1 MRYSAF
7 ISYNHRD
14 RRWAAWLHRE
24 LERYRVPS
32 ALLGRP
38 APWGMLEH
46 RLPAVFQDREELA
59 ASTSL
64 AASVC
69 QALEESHALIVICSR
84 AGAASKWVN
93 EEVRAFAALGRADRI
108 WCLIVP
114 EPDDGGGL
122 PVDSNQLFPAA
133 ILELLGEPLAADARP
148 TGDGRHGALLK
159 LIAGVI
165 GVRYDELR
173 QREQARRHKRLLQ
186 LATAAVIGFILMS
199 SLAAVALVSRQQAV
213 RDRDLAQQ
221 KTLTAQRTTEFVK
234 SLFQVSDPSE
244 AKGQTITAAEI
255 LERGARRIEGS
266 LEDEPDVRAE
276 LMSTLGEVYLGLGS
290 FQRADDLVRR
300 SLALRVSNPETLA
313 RQLIVYGASRNLQG
327 DYDGSAELY
336 ARAEA
341 LVRDRELSDPE
352 LMSRAALGRAEALAA
367 LDKLD
372 EARRLIGRT
381 VASDSDRAGPDS
393 IAAARSLEMAGLVEQ
408 FAANYPQARRHYER
422 ALAIRYARG
431 GRLHPKVSDDLNQL
445 GTVAY
450 LAGEPRLAEGYWRR
464 AVAIDTQ
471 VLGTD
476 HPELAATLNNLA
488 RVLLE
493 QRRFAEAERLLARSA
508 SNNIRQ
514 RGPNHPDLAFIL
526 PNLGL
531 AAAGR
536 GRFDLAELNLRRGL
550 VIAMANSHRNRG
562 PIMTDLASLHCRRGD
577 YARAEQLL
585 DRAGPL
591 MLADYPA
598 DPWRAAWVDN
608 TRGDCLR
615 RQGRVEPARALLASS
630 APVIAARWPAESLY
644 GWQARQRS
652 TSMKSTG

>member
-24 LERYRVPS
+24 LERYRVPP

-38 APWGMLEH
+38 APWGLLER
-46 RLPAVFQDREELA
+46 RLPPVFQDREELA

-64 AASVC
+64 AASVR
-69 QALEESHALIVICSR
+69 QALADSHALIVICSR
-84 AGAASKWVN
+84 AGAASHWVN
-93 EEVRAFAALGRADRI
+93 EEVRTFAALGKADRI
-108 WCLIVP
+108 QCLIVP
-114 EPDDGGGL
+114 EADGPDEPGSLD
-122 PVDSNQLFPAA
+122 QLFPPA

-148 TGDGRHGALLK
+148 SGDGRHGALLK

-213 RDRDLAQQ
+213 RERDVARQ

-244 AKGQTITAAEI
+244 AKGRIITAAEI

-266 LEDEPDVRAE
+266 LDDEPDVRAE

-290 FQRADDLVRR
+290 FQRADDLLRR
-300 SLALRVSNPETLA
+300 SLAMRVGNPETVA

-327 DYDGSAELY
+327 DYDGSARLY

-352 LMSRAALGRAEALAA
+352 LTSRAALGQAEALAS

-372 EARRLIGRT
+372 EARRLIDRT
-381 VASDSDRAGPDS
+381 VASDRARAGTDS
-393 IAAARSLEMAGLVEQ
+393 MAVARGLEMAGLVEQ
-408 FAANYPQARRHYER
+408 FAANYPRARRHYER
-422 ALAIRYARG
+422 ALAIRFARG
-431 GRLHPKVSDDLNQL
+431 GRLHPKVSDNLNQL

-450 LAGEPRLAEGYWRR
+450 LGGDPHLAEGYWRR
-464 AVAIDTQ
+464 ALSIDAQ

-493 QRRFAEAERLLARSA
+493 QRKFAEARPLLSRSA
-508 SNNIRQ
+508 ANNIRQ
-514 RGPNHPDLAFIL
+514 RGPDHPDLAFIL

-531 AAAGR
+531 AEAGL
-536 GRFDLAELNLRRGL
+536 GRFGAAEEQLQRGL
-550 VIAMANSHRNRG
+550 AVAMTNKHRNRG
-562 PIMTDLASLHCRRGD
+562 PILADLAALHCRRE
-577 YARAEQLL
+577 AFASAERMLAQ
-585 DRAGPL
+585 AAPL
-591 MLADYPA
+591 MRADYPT
-598 DPWRAAWVDN
+598 DPWRSAWVDN
-608 TRGDCLR
+608 TRGECLQR
-615 RQGRVEPARALLASS
+615 RGHTAAALKLLRSS
-630 APVIAARWPAESLY
+630 IPLISARWPPNSLY
-644 GWQARQRS
+644 GQAAQRRLA
-652 TSMKSTG
+652 MIIEQ